1 MAISGSKTCKQTL
14 VDCYLSDWTVLI
26 VEVSYLFGRITVFP
40 CTLEVAR
47 TRLIDLFFP
56 QKNDNHFK
64 YFNILFMILAALMS
78 ILSPFIP
85 FSLMMNI
92 VGAVICYFFIYLF
105 PSMLHYKCLYKKR
118 RD

>member
-1 MAISGSKTCKQTL
+1 
-14 VDCYLSDWTVLI
+14 
-26 VEVSYLFGRITVFP
+26 
-40 CTLEVAR
+40 
-47 TRLIDLFFP
+47 
-56 QKNDNHFK
+56 
-64 YFNILFMILAALMS
+64 MILAALMS

-118 RD
+118 RDEQSLVESITSLDDTSTSNSECVHGAAY